1 METVRVVLLRGLP
14 GTGKST
20 FAENLSGFVVTSSDD
35 YYMTRDGRYLFNPL
49 EYPQA
54 HAYCLRKTRDNVRA
68 GRNVIVANT
77 FSQRW
82 EMQPYFDM
90 VKELREELHVNIMLT
105 VLDLFDAGLT
115 DEQLAHWNTHRVPE
129 ERIAQMRTRWEHD
142 WKNGSPIPP
151 PR

>member
-1 METVRVVLLRGLP
+1 MKKIILLRGLP

-20 FAENLSGFVVTSSDD
+20 FAESLPGFLVACTDD

-54 HAYCLRKTRDNVRA
+54 HAYCLRKTRDALLR
-68 GRNVIVANT
+68 GQNVIVANT

-82 EMQPYFDM
+82 EMQPFLDM
-90 VKELREELHVNIMLT
+90 IKSLREDEHEIMLT

-115 DEQLAHWNTHRVPE
+115 DEQLAQWNSHGVPE
-129 ERIAQMRTRWEHD
+129 SKIAMMRARWEHD
-142 WKNGSPIPP
+142 WKNGSPVPP
-151 PR
+151 AR